1 MERKLFSSFQL
12 GNLNLRNRIVMS
24 PMTRDR
30 AIGNIPNEMIALYYG
45 QRASAGL
52 IITEGTAP
60 SPNAL
65 GYANIPGLFSKEQ
78 VNGWK
83 ITTRAVHE
91 KGGKIFVQLMHTG
104 RMAKP
109 QFLPEGAEMV
119 APSAIAA
126 VGKAVKNSQRSAETF
141 TPRAMELK
149 DIEHAKNEFA
159 QAACNAIE
167 AGFDGIELHGANEHL
182 IEQFLS
188 PVSNHRNDEYGGSVE
203 NRCRF
208 ALEVIDKVS
217 DVIGADKVG
226 IRLSPFGMNSWEEP
240 HIVNATFDYL
250 IKKID
255 EADIAYIHHVDHAAM
270 GGNPVPLAMKKMI
283 RSNFKNAIILTGG
296 FDKEKAELALQED
309 LADLIGFGRPFIG
322 NPDLVER
329 LQNNWAINDNLD
341 FSTFYTSEAEG
352 YIDYETYKSQ

>member
-1 MERKLFSSFQL
+1 MEHKLFSSFRL
-12 GNLNLRNRIVMS
+12 GSLDLGNRIVMA

-30 AIGNIPNEMIALYYG
+30 AIGSIPNELIALYYE

-78 VNGWK
+78 VEGWK
-83 ITTRAVHE
+83 STTKAVHGR
-91 KGGKIFVQLMHTG
+91 GGKIFAQLMHTG

-109 QFLPEGAEMV
+109 QFLSEGAEMV

-126 VGKAVKNSQRSAETF
+126 AGKAVENSQRAGETY
-141 TPRAMELK
+141 TPRAMDLK
-149 DIEHAKNEFA
+149 DIEHVKNEFA
-159 QAACNAIE
+159 QAALNAIE

-188 PVSNHRNDEYGGSVE
+188 PVSNHRTDEYGGSVE

-208 ALEVIDKVS
+208 ALEVIDRVS
-217 DVIGADKVG
+217 DAIGPDKVG
-226 IRLSPFGMNSWEEP
+226 IRLSPFGMNSWEEAD
-240 HIVNATFDYL
+240 IVTETYDYL
-250 IKKID
+250 TKKIN
-255 EADIAYIHHVDHAAM
+255 ETGIAYIHHVDHEAM
-270 GGNPVPLAMKKMI
+270 GGNPVPLAIKKMI
-283 RSNFKNAIILTGG
+283 RNNFKNTIILTGG
-296 FDKEKAELALQED
+296 FDKEKAELALHED
-309 LADLIGFGRPFIG
+309 LTDLIGFGRPFIS
-322 NPDLVER
+322 NPDFVER

-341 FSTFYTSEAEG
+341 FSTFYTSEAKG
-352 YIDYETYKSQ
+352 YIDYETYKPQ

>member
-1 MERKLFSSFQL
+1 MEHKLFSSFRL
-12 GNLNLRNRIVMS
+12 GDLDLRNRIVMA

-30 AIGNIPNEMIALYYG
+30 AMGSIPNKMIALYYG

-60 SPNAL
+60 SPNGL

-83 ITTRAVHE
+83 ITTKAVHE
-91 KGGKIFVQLMHTG
+91 KGGKIVAQLMHSG
-104 RMAKP
+104 RMVKP
-109 QFLPEGAEMV
+109 QFLPEGAEML

-126 VGKAVKNSQRSAETF
+126 AGKAVKNSQRVAETF

-159 QAACNAIE
+159 QAARNALE

-188 PVSNHRNDEYGGSVE
+188 PVSNQRGDEYGGSVE

-217 DVIGADKVG
+217 DAIGPDKVG
-226 IRLSPFGMNSWEEP
+226 VRLSPFGMNSWEQP
-240 HIVNATFDYL
+240 NIVYETYNYL
-250 IKKID
+250 TKKIN
-255 EADIAYIHHVDHAAM
+255 ETGIAYIHHVDHEAM
-270 GGNPVPLAMKKMI
+270 GGSPVPLAMKKMI
-283 RSNFKNAIILTGG
+283 RNNFRNAIILTGG
-296 FDKEKAELALQED
+296 FDKEKAEHVIQED
-309 LADLIGFGRPFIG
+309 LADLIGFGRPFIS
-322 NPDLVER
+322 NPDFAER
-329 LQNNWAINDNLD
+329 LKNNWPINDNLD
-341 FSTFYTSEAEG
+341 FSTFYTSEAKG
-352 YIDYETYKSQ
+352 YIDYETYKPE